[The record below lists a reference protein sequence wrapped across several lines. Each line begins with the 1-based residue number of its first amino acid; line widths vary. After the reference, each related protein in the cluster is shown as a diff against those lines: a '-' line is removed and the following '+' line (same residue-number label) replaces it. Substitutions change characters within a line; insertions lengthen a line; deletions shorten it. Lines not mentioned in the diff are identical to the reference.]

1 MMKNK
6 NMKIGD
12 KVRFTNPG
20 SYSAPTGSTARIVRI
35 ESPMIYIEW
44 IDKGDSGQSNGRYL
58 SKDFEVI
65 EEELEVLPEKWAIKT
80 TSDTRKIINDF
91 MISKGYDTVWESDY
105 VAHYPFTVGGGS
117 AFVSVS
123 GGYTEISFENFEK
136 LVLNKE
142 IKTTTKTK
150 PIMSKQKLT
159 VSITEV
165 LEIHKI
171 ACTTWKETIAKYL
184 TRVDSDQNITFTQE
198 EVDAMFKAATSSQL
212 PKLEDIFGAQHK
224 EPTLEDMADG
234 NPLFA
239 MPGEFIEGA
248 AMIEVRISSEYKDKA
263 FWLNHNYI
271 WEIKKDSRG
280 TLVLIPTPK
289 N

>member
-1 MMKNK
+1 
-6 NMKIGD
+6 MKIGD
-12 KVRFTNPG
+12 KVRFTNSG
-20 SYSAPTGSTARIVRI
+20 IYAAPTGSTARIVGI
-35 ESPMIYIEW
+35 EPRYIKIEW
-44 IDKGDSGQSNGRYL
+44 IDKGDSLQDDGRYYPEY
-58 SKDFEVI
+58 FEVI
-65 EEELEVLPEKWAIKT
+65 EEELEVLPEKWAIRT
-80 TSDTRKIINDF
+80 TIETRKIINDF
-91 MISKGYDTVWESDY
+91 MISQGYDGTWNDDY
-105 VAHYPFTVGGGS
+105 FAHYPFTVGGGS
-117 AFVSVS
+117 AFGYVR
-123 GGYTEISFENFEK
+123 GGYTEISFETFEK

-142 IKTTTKTK
+142 IKTKH
-150 PIMSKQKLT
+150 IMSKQKLT

-198 EVDAMFKAATSSQL
+198 EVDKMFEAATSTQL
-212 PKLEDIFGAQHK
+212 PTLEDIFGAQHK

-234 NPLFA
+234 NPLFT

-248 AMIEVRISSEYKDKA
+248 SMIEVRISSEYKDKA
-263 FWLNHNYI
+263 FWLNHNYN

-280 TLVLIPTPK
+280 VLVLIPTPK

>member
-1 MMKNK
+1 
-6 NMKIGD
+6 MKIGD
-12 KVRFTNPG
+12 KVRFTNDNG
-20 SYSAPTGSTARIVRI
+20 LFAAPTGSTARIVGF
-35 ESPMIYIEW
+35 ESSYIKIEW
-44 IDKGDSGQSNGRYL
+44 IDKGDSEQMDGKYYPEY
-58 SKDFEVI
+58 FEVI
-65 EEELEVLPEKWAIKT
+65 EEELDVLPTKWAIKT
-80 TSDTRKIINDF
+80 TSETRKIINDF
-91 MISKGYDTVWESDY
+91 MCSKGYDSVWHTDY
-105 VAHYPFTVGGGS
+105 FAHYPFTEGGGS
-117 AFVSVS
+117 AWSYVR
-123 GGYTEISFENFEK
+123 GGYTEISFETFEK

-142 IKTTTKTK
+142 IKTKH
-150 PIMSKQKLT
+150 IMSKQKLT

-198 EVDAMFKAATSSQL
+198 EVDKMFKAATSTQL

-234 NPLFA
+234 RPLFIA
-239 MPGEFIEGA
+239 PGEATEGSSSS
-248 AMIEVRISSEYKDKA
+248 MIEVRISYEYKDKA
-263 FWLNHNYI
+263 FWLNHNYN

-280 TLVLIPTPK
+280 ILVLIPTPK